1 MSRRIFATALA
12 GLVGSTGVL
21 AAEGILEEMTIV
33 GTTDDARALTGTG
46 SVIDHEQMMIEATG
60 DINQLLKTVPGV
72 YIMEEDGYG
81 LRPNIGIRGATS
93 ERSARITLMEDG
105 VLIAPAPYSNP
116 EAYYFPTT
124 LRMQSIEV
132 LKGAPL
138 LRYGPQTTGGVV
150 NLVSTPIPESNA
162 GQLDLAYGQNNEMD
176 MLASYGMR
184 SGQFGAL
191 LETAQRRSDGFK
203 DIDRSSANTGFDIQD
218 YVAKLSWQGER
229 QSVLLK
235 AQYSS
240 ENSDETYLGL
250 TDVDF
255 GRDADRRYG
264 LSLIDKMENDHE
276 GYNAVYQVALNDQV
290 VMTTTAYY
298 NKFSRDWFKL
308 AGGGALVD
316 AANAGDAEAEGVLA
330 GTVDASGLNY
340 THNNRHYESYGL
352 DVNFDIAL
360 GNHQLA
366 LGGRPHKDEMDRFQP
381 VEVYDQV
388 DGKLVYVSTERPTGS
403 NNRKESADALSFWAV
418 DAWQVSDVLLLNLA
432 LRYEDVSSERKE
444 YADPERVE
452 LRSKRSNDSDQW
464 LPGVSFTYDLA
475 DDWQLLAGMHEGF
488 SPLGGGA
495 QENEDPE
502 TSTNYEAGLRYRG
515 SWFVEAVGFYS
526 DFNDKAE
533 YCSNASPCSNGAT
546 SGSFN
551 TGKAE
556 IRGLELQVGSSL
568 ALGGFTLPV
577 DLMYTYTDA
586 TISRD
591 NPVTGFSEGDRLAAI
606 PDNTFSLRLGL
617 EAANG
622 WNNYAVARYTD
633 EMCTRVGCNNG
644 GDRYDRTEDLWVLD
658 YISRYPVY
666 ETAVVYLKVQNV
678 FDEQRIVARQPDG
691 ARPNKPRT
699 ASVGF
704 QWSF

>member
-1 MSRRIFATALA
+1 
-12 GLVGSTGVL
+12 
-21 AAEGILEEMTIV
+21 
-33 GTTDDARALTGTG
+33 
-46 SVIDHEQMMIEATG
+46 
-60 DINQLLKTVPGV
+60 
-72 YIMEEDGYG
+72 
-81 LRPNIGIRGATS
+81 
-93 ERSARITLMEDG
+93 
-105 VLIAPAPYSNP
+105 
-116 EAYYFPTT
+116 
-124 LRMQSIEV
+124 
-132 LKGAPL
+132 
-138 LRYGPQTTGGVV
+138 
-150 NLVSTPIPESNA
+150 
-162 GQLDLAYGQNNEMD
+162 
-176 MLASYGMR
+176 
-184 SGQFGAL
+184 
-191 LETAQRRSDGFK
+191 
-203 DIDRSSANTGFDIQD
+203 
-218 YVAKLSWQGER
+218 
-229 QSVLLK
+229 
-235 AQYSS
+235 
-240 ENSDETYLGL
+240 
-250 TDVDF
+250 
-255 GRDADRRYG
+255 
-264 LSLIDKMENDHE
+264 
-276 GYNAVYQVALNDQV
+276 
-290 VMTTTAYY
+290 
-298 NKFSRDWFKL
+298 
-308 AGGGALVD
+308 
-316 AANAGDAEAEGVLA
+316 
-330 GTVDASGLNY
+330 
-340 THNNRHYESYGL
+340 
-352 DVNFDIAL
+352 
-360 GNHQLA
+360 
-366 LGGRPHKDEMDRFQP
+366 
-381 VEVYDQV
+381 
-388 DGKLVYVSTERPTGS
+388 
-403 NNRKESADALSFWAV
+403 
-418 DAWQVSDVLLLNLA
+418 
-432 LRYEDVSSERKE
+432 
-444 YADPERVE
+444 
-452 LRSKRSNDSDQW
+452 
-464 LPGVSFTYDLA
+464 
-475 DDWQLLAGMHEGF
+475 MHEGF

-568 ALGGFTLPV
+568 TLGGFTLPV
-577 DLMYTYTDA
+577 DMMYTYTDA

-666 ETAVVYLKVQNV
+666 ETAVVYLKVENV

>member
-1 MSRRIFATALA
+1 MKRRIIAAALVGLA
-12 GLVGSTGVL
+12 GGTGL
-21 AAEGILEEMTIV
+21 QAAEGVIEEMTIV
-33 GTTDDARALTGTG
+33 GTTDDARALAGTG
-46 SVIDHEQMMIEATG
+46 SVIDHEQMLIEATG

-116 EAYYFPTT
+116 AAYYFPTT
-124 LRMQSIEV
+124 LRMHSVEV

-162 GQLDLAYGQNNEMD
+162 GQLDLAYGQNNEVN
-176 MLASYGMR
+176 MLASYGLR

-235 AQYSS
+235 AQYSA

-250 TDVDF
+250 TDADF
-255 GRDADRRYG
+255 DRDPDRRYG
-264 LSLIDKMENDHE
+264 LSRIDRMENDHE
-276 GYNAVYQVALNDQV
+276 GYNAVYRIALNDQV
-290 VMTTTAYY
+290 SMTATAYY
-298 NKFSRDWFKL
+298 NKFARDWFKL
-308 AGGGALVD
+308 GGGTALVD
-316 AANAGDAEAEGVLA
+316 AANAGDAQAEGVLA
-330 GTVDASGLNY
+330 GTVDATGLKY
-340 THNNRHYESYGL
+340 KHNNRHYESYGV
-352 DVNFDIAL
+352 DVNFDIDL
-360 GNHQLA
+360 GSHQLA

-381 VEVYDQV
+381 VEIYDQV
-388 DGKLVYVSTERPTGS
+388 DGELVYVSTEGPTGGD
-403 NNRKESADALSFWAV
+403 NRKESAEALSFWAV
-418 DAWQVSDVLLLNLA
+418 DTWQVSDALLLNLA

-444 YADPERVE
+444 YADPGRVE
-452 LRSKRSNDSDQW
+452 LKGKRSNDSDQW

-475 DDWQLLAGMHEGF
+475 DHWQLLAGMHEGF

-495 QENEDPE
+495 KENEDPE

-533 YCSNASPCSNGAT
+533 FCSNASPCSNGAT

-568 ALGGFTLPV
+568 SVGSFTVPM

-622 WNNYAVARYTD
+622 WNNYAVARYID

-644 GDRYDRTEDLWVLD
+644 GDSFDRTEDLFVLD
-658 YISRYPVY
+658 YISRYPVNDA
-666 ETAVVYLKVQNV
+666 AVVYLKVENV

-704 QWSF
+704 QWDF